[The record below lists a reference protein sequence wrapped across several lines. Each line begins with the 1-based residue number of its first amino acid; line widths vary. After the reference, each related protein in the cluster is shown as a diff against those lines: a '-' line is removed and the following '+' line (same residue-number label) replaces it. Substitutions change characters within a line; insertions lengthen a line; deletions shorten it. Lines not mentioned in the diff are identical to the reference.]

1 MLYAEMAIAAFTM
14 QLFDPMHASDAGE
27 KKAGARGL
35 FDSMVQALGKAA
47 FFPQF
52 AVFPVKYLDGD
63 MAVFTFPPLKDSL
76 IAVRKTS

>member
-1 MLYAEMAIAAFTM
+1 MAITAFSM
-14 QLFDPMHASDAGE
+14 QLSDPMHALDAGE
-27 KKAGARGL
+27 KKAGVRGIL
-35 FDSMVQALGKAA
+35 DSMVQALGKAA

>member
-1 MLYAEMAIAAFTM
+1 MLNGNFCIPVPFPTQACFY
-14 QLFDPMHASDAGE
+14 LAGE
-27 KKAGARGL
+27 NKSGMRVL

-63 MAVFTFPPLKDSL
+63 MAVFTFPPLRDSL

>member
-1 MLYAEMAIAAFTM
+1 MAIAAFTM
-14 QLFDPMHASDAGE
+14 QFPDPTHASDAGE
-27 KKAGARGL
+27 KKAGAKGL
-35 FDSMVQALGKAA
+35 LDSMVQALGKAA

-63 MAVFTFPPLKDSL
+63 MAIFTFPPLKDSL

>member
-1 MLYAEMAIAAFTM
+1 M
-14 QLFDPMHASDAGE
+14 QLSDPMHASDAGE